1 MFSTFADDPFPGSLA
16 TTKSK
21 KVVATEEQK
30 EWLCRNWHRYSG
42 KSLREMTGASHYTL
56 YRLGRLLHL
65 RKSPAEGQK
74 ILERD
79 HPELAVK
86 ISRALSGRRPSEAT
100 REGYR
105 RYIADCHAG
114 RRIHPVAK
122 LAREGGEEWRDRNR
136 RIGKSISKRYKIER
150 FRIMSG
156 LKQETKLRCCI
167 TRFTSSQRCHR
178 QNALIRGYWYY
189 EDCSEQSGERYN
201 IYYDADTQR
210 SALFEK
216 NLRKDG
222 FNVLDG
228 TNL

>member
-1 MFSTFADDPFPGSLA
+1 MSSTFDDPFPGTLA
-16 TTKSK
+16 TTIGR

-42 KSLREMTGASHYTL
+42 KTLREMTGATHHTL

-65 RKSPAEGQK
+65 HKSAAEARK

-79 HPELAVK
+79 YPELRTK
-86 ISRALSGRRPSEAT
+86 ISHALSGRPVSEST

-105 RYIADCHAG
+105 HYVADCRAG
-114 RRIHPVAK
+114 RRVHPVTK

-136 RIGKSISKRYKIER
+136 RIGKHISERYKMER
-150 FRIMSG
+150 FRLMSG
-156 LKQETKLRCCI
+156 LKQNTKLRCCVTPF
-167 TRFTSSQRCHR
+167 TRKQRYHR
-178 QNALIRGYWYY
+178 QSALSRGYWFY

-201 IYYDADTQR
+201 IYYDADTHR
-210 SALFEK
+210 TALFEK

>member
-1 MFSTFADDPFPGSLA
+1 MSSTFDDPFPGTLA
-16 TTKSK
+16 TTSGK
-21 KVVATEEQK
+21 KVVATKEQK

-42 KSLREMTGASHYTL
+42 KTLREMTGATHYTL

-65 RKSPAEGQK
+65 HKSGAEGRK

-79 HPELAVK
+79 YPELRTK
-86 ISRALSGRRPSEAT
+86 ISHALSGRPVSEST

-105 RYIADCHAG
+105 RYVADCRAG
-114 RRIHPVAK
+114 RRVHPVTK
-122 LAREGGEEWRDRNR
+122 LAREGGEKWRDRNR
-136 RIGKSISKRYKIER
+136 RIGKHISERYKMER
-150 FRIMSG
+150 FRLMSG
-156 LKQETKLRCCI
+156 LKQNTKLRCCV
-167 TRFTSSQRCHR
+167 TRFTASQRCHR
-178 QNALIRGYWYY
+178 QSALSRGYWYY

-201 IYYDADTQR
+201 IYYDADTHR
-210 SALFEK
+210 TALFEK